1 MPWPVGQSVQGCI
14 KTFRFLCHSPCC
26 GHSIRCYCMSMSY
39 AICLCSTNQATHRK
53 QYDIHTTYNTI
64 LIICQGLLS
73 NHGRVF
79 PSQAEVLNLY
89 IQKNFSFLYKLSSL
103 CFIQGYITSLLLA
116 RMVHLIFNIH
126 VIIVLPRLLSILR
139 ATILRSIKILSFKR
153 GSAFRTNSIK
163 KYSLQ
168 KQAQAKICEQA
179 SSVKEVLL
187 LGGERKELDETVFVR
202 VNLILRLRP

>member
-1 MPWPVGQSVQGCI
+1 M
-14 KTFRFLCHSPCC
+14 KTFLFC
-26 GHSIRCYCMSMSY
+26 GHSIRCYCMSVSY

-64 LIICQGLLS
+64 LIISQGLLS
-73 NHGRVF
+73 SHGSRVF

-116 RMVHLIFNIH
+116 KMVHLIFNIH
-126 VIIVLPRLLSILR
+126 VTRVLPRLLSILR

-153 GSAFRTNSIK
+153 GSAFRTISVK

-168 KQAQAKICEQA
+168 KQAQAKNCEQA
-179 SSVKEVLL
+179 SSVKDVLFQEEK
-187 LGGERKELDETVFVR
+187 GK
-202 VNLILRLRP
+202 NL

>member
-64 LIICQGLLS
+64 LIISQGLLS

-89 IQKNFSFLYKLSSL
+89 IQKKLLFSIQAFFSLLYSRLHNLSSSRQNGTL
-103 CFIQGYITSLLLA
+103 DFQHPRNNSFATFTFYPTCYY
-116 RMVHLIFNIH
+116 FN
-126 VIIVLPRLLSILR
+126 
-139 ATILRSIKILSFKR
+139 
-153 GSAFRTNSIK
+153 
-163 KYSLQ
+163 
-168 KQAQAKICEQA
+168 
-179 SSVKEVLL
+179 
-187 LGGERKELDETVFVR
+187 
-202 VNLILRLRP
+202 VNKGIEF